1 MRQKSLR
8 ILLAAALAAAGLTG
22 PAAVP
27 AAADTNL
34 AAGKT
39 VSASSSNG
47 RYTASNVNDGDQAT
61 YWESANNAFP
71 QWIQV
76 DLGASVQTDKVVL
89 KLPTANW
96 GTRTQALS
104 VQGSTDGTTYG
115 DLAGPGGR
123 VFDPAAQN
131 TVTLT
136 YPARLTRYL
145 RVHVTANT
153 GWPAAQ
159 LSELEVY
166 GPSTGDRTAPTAP
179 SGLAFS
185 EPSAGKIR
193 LTWNASSDAVGVA
206 GYDVYANGEK
216 RASVAGDV
224 LTYTDDQPGTATVSY
239 FVRARDAAGNVS
251 AGQRRRDQAGH
262 GRRDEPRR
270 READHGVLARL
281 RVHRGERQ
289 RQRPRDVLGVGAGR
303 LSGHADR
310 RSRREGRPHLRGRE
324 AEPGRRVGDPHP
336 DDRGAR
342 PEHPE
347 RLLHDHQ
354 AGPPRTPSTRR
365 AGTPCRSRSS
375 RPRPACGWRSRPTP
389 ARPAARPPRSR

>member
-1 MRQKSLR
+1 M
-8 ILLAAALAAAGLTG
+8 
-22 PAAVP
+22 
-27 AAADTNL
+27 
-34 AAGKT
+34 
-39 VSASSSNG
+39 
-47 RYTASNVNDGDQAT
+47 
-61 YWESANNAFP
+61 
-71 QWIQV
+71 
-76 DLGASVQTDKVVL
+76 
-89 KLPTANW
+89 
-96 GTRTQALS
+96 
-104 VQGSTDGTTYG
+104 
-115 DLAGPGGR
+115 
-123 VFDPAAQN
+123 
-131 TVTLT
+131 TLT

-251 AGQRRRDQAGH
+251 AGSDVVTRQGTGGGTNLAAGKPITASSH
-262 GRRDEPRR
+262 VFAFTAANANDNDLATYWESGPGAYPATLTVDLGAK
-270 READHGVLARL
+270 ADLTFAVVKLNPDAAWATRTQTI
-281 RVHRGERQ
+281 E
-289 RQRPRDVLGVGAGR
+289 VLG
-303 LSGHADR
+303 
-310 RSRREGRPHLRGRE
+310 RSTPNGSFTTIKP
-324 AEPGRRVGDPHP
+324 
-336 DDRGAR
+336 
-342 PEHPE
+342 
-347 RLLHDHQ
+347 
-354 AGPPRTPSTRR
+354 PPRTPSTRR